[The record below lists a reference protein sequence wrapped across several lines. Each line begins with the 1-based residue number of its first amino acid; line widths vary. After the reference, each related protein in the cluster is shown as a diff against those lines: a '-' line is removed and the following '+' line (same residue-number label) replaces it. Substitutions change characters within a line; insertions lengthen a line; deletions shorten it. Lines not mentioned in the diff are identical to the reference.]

1 MTSSIILFA
10 LIIIG
15 VGGGAVAIWLQL
27 RESTRRDLM
36 ERAGGAP
43 ASTEVRRAVRRGL
56 TTDQE
61 NSLRNRM
68 LKRAPSAWAQNQAAQ
83 HRLVQAG
90 FDGPTA
96 PFAYSFIR
104 LATVVALPVATFLFI
119 PQTSFSKV
127 LVAVGG
133 AIAIGFMLPPFVLLR
148 LVAMRQ
154 EKIRRSLPDA
164 LDLLVVCV
172 EAGIS
177 LDAAILRVAKDLTYV
192 HPDLAQELLIVSRKT
207 NAGMTREDALRGLW
221 DRTGVDEVRGLVAS
235 LVQSEKWGSSSSRVL
250 RVCAATLR
258 RKRRQSAER
267 RAATAPLK
275 MIVPMA
281 LFIFPALFVVILGPA
296 VIQIVGGFQ

>member
-1 MTSSIILFA
+1 MTTSVLLFVLIIL
-10 LIIIG
+10 G
-15 VGGGAVAIWLQL
+15 VGAGAVAIWLQL
-27 RESTRRDLM
+27 RESTRKEIM
-36 ERAGGAP
+36 ARAMGTSVNAD
-43 ASTEVRRAVRRGL
+43 ARRAVRRGF
-56 TTDQE
+56 TNEPE

-68 LKRAPSAWAQNQAAQ
+68 LKKAPSVWAQNQSAQ
-83 HRLVQAG
+83 VRLIQAG
-90 FDGPTA
+90 YDGPVA

-104 LATVVALPVATFLFI
+104 LVTLVAVPLAAFIFI
-119 PQTSFSKV
+119 PQTSFTKV
-127 LVAVGG
+127 LVSVGG
-133 AIAIGFMLPPFVLLR
+133 AALIGLMLPPFVLMR
-148 LVAMRQ
+148 LVGRRQ
-154 EKIRRSLPDA
+154 EKIKRSLPDA

-192 HPDLAQELLIVSRKT
+192 HPDLASELLVVSRKT

-250 RVCAATLR
+250 RVSAETLR

-281 LFIFPALFVVILGPA
+281 IFIFPALFVVILGPA
-296 VIQIVGGFQ
+296 VIQIVGGFK

>member
-1 MTSSIILFA
+1 MTTSVLLFILIIL
-10 LIIIG
+10 G
-15 VGGGAVAIWLQL
+15 VGAGAVAVWLQL
-27 RESTRRDLM
+27 RESTRREIIARTM
-36 ERAGGAP
+36 GTQNA
-43 ASTEVRRAVRRGL
+43 EVRRAVRRGL
-56 TTDQE
+56 TTEQE

-68 LKRAPSAWAQNQAAQ
+68 LRKAPSVWAQNQSAQ

-90 FDGPTA
+90 YDGPVA

-104 LATVVALPVATFLFI
+104 LVSVVALPIAAFLII
-119 PQTSFSKV
+119 PQTSFTKMI
-127 LVAVGG
+127 VALGG
-133 AIAIGFMLPPFVLLR
+133 AIGIGLMLPPFVLLR
-148 LVAMRQ
+148 LVARRQ

-192 HPDLAQELLIVSRKT
+192 HPDLAAELLVVSRKT

-250 RVCAATLR
+250 RVSAETLR

-281 LFIFPALFVVILGPA
+281 IFIFPALFVVILGPA
-296 VIQIVGGFQ
+296 VIQIVGGFK